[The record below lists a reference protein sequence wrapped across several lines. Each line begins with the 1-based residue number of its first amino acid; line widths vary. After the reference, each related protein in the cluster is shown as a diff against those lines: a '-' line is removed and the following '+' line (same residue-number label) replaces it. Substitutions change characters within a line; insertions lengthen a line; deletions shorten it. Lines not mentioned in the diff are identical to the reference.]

1 MPNQHPK
8 GPGKTIQELTAGITP
23 MLPGQPERIP
33 WTWFDTQTYVS
44 GTTTVLD
51 FFQSVNADKNLS
63 NMVAA
68 GQIPSPQFFDLYHCS
83 IAYLVPFS
91 ATVPIVTAPAL
102 TGALNDVDRLSQGA
116 ALFNVASKDYWQ
128 GPQLALPAGGGPDAR
143 LAFTS
148 NGTEATSFSSTAQ
161 YATNGNPDLRN
172 RYNFWGDITLPANQN
187 FIWRLTWTAALTFAP
202 STNRLIKV
210 WMDGYL
216 YRRVL

>member
-8 GPGKTIQELTAGITP
+8 GQGKTIQELTAGITP

-44 GTTTVLD
+44 ASTTRLD
-51 FFQSVNADKNLS
+51 FFQTVNADKVLS

-83 IAYLVPFS
+83 ICYLIPFS
-91 ATVPIVTAPAL
+91 AITAAADL
-102 TGALNDVDRLSQGA
+102 AITGALNDVDRLSQGA
-116 ALFNVASKDYWQ
+116 ASFSVANKDYWQ
-128 GPQLALPAGGGPDAR
+128 GPQLALPCGGGAKPFFSLSSAE
-143 LAFTS
+143 AAGEQASMQFAS
-148 NGTEATSFSSTAQ
+148 NGNQ
-161 YATNGNPDLRN
+161 DLRN
-172 RYNFWGDITLPANQN
+172 RYNFWGDITIPANQN
-187 FIWRLTWTAALTFAP
+187 FIWSLTWSAPLTFAP
-202 STNRLIKV
+202 ATNRAIRV

>member
-68 GQIPSPQFFDLYHCS
+68 GQIPSPQFFDLYHCC
-83 IAYLVPFS
+83 IAYLIPFS

-116 ALFNVASKDYWQ
+116 ALFAVANKDYWQ
-128 GPQLALPAGGGPDAR
+128 GPQFALPCGGGPSAQ
-143 LAFTS
+143 LSGYAT
-148 NGTEATSFSSTAQ
+148 GTEATAFTGTAQ
-161 YATNGNPDLRN
+161 FANNGNPDLRN

-187 FIWRLTWTAALTFAP
+187 FIWRLTWTAGLTFAP
-202 STNRLIKV
+202 STNRAIKV

>member
-1 MPNQHPK
+1 
-8 GPGKTIQELTAGITP
+8 

-44 GTTTVLD
+44 GTTTRLD
-51 FFQSVNADKNLS
+51 FFQSVNADKVLS

-91 ATVPIVTAPAL
+91 AVVPTVTAPPL

-116 ALFNVASKDYWQ
+116 ASFSVANKDYWQ
-128 GPQLALPAGGGPDAR
+128 GPQFALPCGGGAYG
-143 LAFTS
+143 AISGYAT
-148 NGTEATSFSSTAQ
+148 GTEATAFSAVAQ
-161 YATNGNPDLRN
+161 FANNGNPDLRN
-172 RYNFWGDITLPANQN
+172 RYNFWGDETLPANQN
-187 FIWRLTWTAALTFAP
+187 FIWSLTWSAALTFAP
-202 STNRLIKV
+202 NTNRNIKV

>member
-33 WTWFDTQTYVS
+33 WTWFDTQVYVS
-44 GTTTVLD
+44 GTTVRLD
-51 FFQSVNADKNLS
+51 FFQNVNADKTLS

-68 GQIPSPQFFDLYHCS
+68 GQIPSPQFYDLYHAS

-91 ATVPIVTAPAL
+91 ATIPIVTAPAL
-102 TGALNDVDRLSQGA
+102 TGALNDVDRLSQGSA
-116 ALFNVASKDYWQ
+116 VFSVANKDYWQ
-128 GPQLALPAGGGPDAR
+128 GAQLSLPCGGGPDAR
-143 LAFTS
+143 LAFAAT
-148 NGTEATSFSSTAQ
+148 GTEATAFSSTAQ

-187 FIWRLTWTAALTFAP
+187 FIWTLLWSAALTFAP
-202 STNRLIKV
+202 ATNRSIKV

>member
-1 MPNQHPK
+1 
-8 GPGKTIQELTAGITP
+8 

-33 WTWFDTQTYVS
+33 WSWFDTQAYVS
-44 GTTTVLD
+44 GTTTRLD
-51 FFQSVNADKNLS
+51 FFQTVNADKTLS

-91 ATVPIVTAPAL
+91 AVAAAAAL
-102 TGALNDVDRLSQGA
+102 AITGALNDVDRLSQGA
-116 ALFNVASKDYWQ
+116 ASFEVANKAYWQ
-128 GPQLALPAGGGPDAR
+128 GPQLALPCGGGPN
-143 LAFTS
+143 AFFS
-148 NGTEATSFSSTAQ
+148 LSSAEAAGDQASMQ

-187 FIWRLTWTAALTFAP
+187 FLWSLTWSAALTFDPA
-202 STNRLIKV
+202 TNRNIKV

>member
-8 GPGKTIQELTAGITP
+8 GPGKTIQDLTAGITP

-33 WTWFDTQTYVS
+33 WTWYDTQSYVS
-44 GTTTVLD
+44 GTTVSLP
-51 FFQSVNADKNLS
+51 FFQSVNADKTLS

-68 GQIPSPQFFDLYHCS
+68 GQIPSPQFYDLYHCS
-83 IAYLVPFS
+83 ICYLVPFS

-102 TGALNDVDRLSQGA
+102 TGALNDVDRLSQGEA
-116 ALFNVASKDYWQ
+116 VFSVANKDYWQ
-128 GPQLALPAGGGPDAR
+128 GPQLALPAGGGPFAN

-161 YATNGNPDLRN
+161 FAINGMPDLRN

-187 FIWRLTWTAALTFAP
+187 FIWTLLWSAPLTFAP
-202 STNRLIKV
+202 STNRNIKV

>member
-1 MPNQHPK
+1 MPQQHPK
-8 GPGKTIQELTAGITP
+8 GVKTIQDLTAGITP

-44 GTTTVLD
+44 GTTVRLD
-51 FFQSVNADKNLS
+51 FFQSVNADKTLS

-68 GQIPSPQFFDLYHCS
+68 GQIPSPQFFDLYHCA

-91 ATVPIVTAPAL
+91 AVVPIVTGPAL
-102 TGALNDVDRLSQGA
+102 TGALFDVDRLSQGA
-116 ALFNVASKDYWQ
+116 ASFAVANKDYWQ
-128 GPQLALPAGGGPDAR
+128 GPQFALPCGGGPAAV
-143 LAFTS
+143 LSGYSTGTEGTAFT
-148 NGTEATSFSSTAQ
+148 GTAQ

-187 FIWRLTWTAALTFAP
+187 FIWSLTWSAALTFAP
-202 STNRLIKV
+202 STNRAIKT

>member
-1 MPNQHPK
+1 MPQQHPRQV
-8 GPGKTIQELTAGITP
+8 KTIQELAAGITP

-33 WTWFDTQTYVS
+33 WTWFDTQLYVS
-44 GTTTVLD
+44 GTTVTLD

-68 GQIPSPQFFDLYHCS
+68 GQIPAPQFFDLYHCS

-91 ATVPIVTAPAL
+91 SIVAAADIAV

-116 ALFNVASKDYWQ
+116 ALFQVANKDYWQ
-128 GPQLALPAGGGPDAR
+128 GPQLSLPCGGGPVAI
-143 LAFTS
+143 LTAS
-148 NGTEATSFSSTAQ
+148 STEAAGDGIALQFAV
-161 YATNGNPDLRN
+161 NGNPDLRN
-172 RYNFWGDITLPANQN
+172 RYNFWGDITLPHNQN
-187 FIWRLTWTAALTFAP
+187 FVWRLTWTAALTLAP
-202 STNRLIKV
+202 ATDRRIKV

>member
-1 MPNQHPK
+1 MPQQHPK
-8 GPGKTIQELTAGITP
+8 GIKTIQDLTAGITP

-33 WTWFDTQTYVS
+33 WTWFDTQSYVS
-44 GTTTVLD
+44 GTTTRLD
-51 FFQSVNADKNLS
+51 FFQAVNADKTLS

-91 ATVPIVTAPAL
+91 AVAAAAAL
-102 TGALNDVDRLSQGA
+102 AVTGALNDVDRLSQGA
-116 ALFNVASKDYWQ
+116 ASFEVANKAYWQ
-128 GPQLALPAGGGPDAR
+128 GPQLSLPCGGGPVPFFS
-143 LAFTS
+143 LAS
-148 NGTEATSFSSTAQ
+148 AEAAGDQAAMQF
-161 YATNGNPDLRN
+161 ATNGNPDLRN

-187 FIWRLTWTAALTFAP
+187 FLWSLTWSAPLTFDPA
-202 STNRLIKV
+202 TNRNIKV

>member
-1 MPNQHPK
+1 MPQQHPREV
-8 GPGKTIQELTAGITP
+8 KTVQTLAAGITP

-33 WTWFDTQTYVS
+33 WTWFDTQLYVS
-44 GTTTVLD
+44 GTTVTLD
-51 FFQSVNADKNLS
+51 FFQATNADKNLS

-68 GQIPSPQFFDLYHCS
+68 GQIPAPQFFDLYHAS

-91 ATVPIVTAPAL
+91 AVVPTVTAPPL

-116 ALFNVASKDYWQ
+116 ALFQVANKDYWQ
-128 GPQLALPAGGGPDAR
+128 GPQFALPCGGGPDAR
-143 LAFTS
+143 LAFAAT
-148 NGTEATSFSSTAQ
+148 GTEATAFSSTAQ

-172 RYNFWGDITLPANQN
+172 RYNFWGDITLPHNQN
-187 FIWRLTWTAALTFAP
+187 FLWRLTWTAALTFAP
-202 STNRLIKV
+202 STDRRIKI

>member
-63 NMVAA
+63 NMVAS

-83 IAYLVPFS
+83 IAYLIPFS

-116 ALFNVASKDYWQ
+116 ALFAVANKDYWQ
-128 GPQLALPAGGGPDAR
+128 GPQFALPCGGGPHAS
-143 LAFTS
+143 LAFAAT
-148 NGTEATSFSSTAQ
+148 GTEATAFSSTAQ
-161 YATNGNPDLRN
+161 FANNGNPDLRN

-187 FIWRLTWTAALTFAP
+187 FIWRLTWTAGLTFAP
-202 STNRLIKV
+202 STNRAIKV

>member
-8 GPGKTIQELTAGITP
+8 GQGKTIEQLAAGITP
-23 MLPGQPERIP
+23 MMPGQPERIP

-44 GTTTVLD
+44 ATTTRLD
-51 FFQSVNADKNLS
+51 FFQSVNADKTLS

-68 GQIPSPQFFDLYHCS
+68 GQIPAPQFFDLYHAS

-91 ATVPIVTAPAL
+91 ATIPIVTAPAL

-116 ALFNVASKDYWQ
+116 AGFAVASKTYWE
-128 GPQLALPAGGGPDAR
+128 GPQLALPCGGGPNAK
-143 LAFTS
+143 LAFAST
-148 NGTEATSFSSTAQ
+148 GTEATAFSSTAQ
-161 YATNGNPDLRN
+161 YATNGVPDLRN
-172 RYNFWGDITLPANQN
+172 RYCFWGDITIPANQS
-187 FIWRLTWTAALTFAP
+187 FIWSLTWAAALTFAP
-202 STNRLIKV
+202 STNRAIKV

>member
-8 GPGKTIQELTAGITP
+8 GAGKTIQELTAGITP

-44 GTTTVLD
+44 GTTTTLD

-91 ATVPIVTAPAL
+91 AVVPTVTAPPL
-102 TGALNDVDRLSQGA
+102 TGALLDVDRLSQGA

-128 GPQLALPAGGGPDAR
+128 GPQLALPCGGGPDAR
-143 LAFTS
+143 ISGYAT
-148 NGTEATSFSSTAQ
+148 GTEATAFSAVAQ

-202 STNRLIKV
+202 NTNRGIKV

>member
-8 GPGKTIQELTAGITP
+8 GSGKTIQELAAGITP
-23 MLPGQPERIP
+23 LMPGQPERIP
-33 WTWFDTQTYVS
+33 WTWFDTQVYVS
-44 GTTTVLD
+44 GTTTTLD
-51 FFQSVNADKNLS
+51 FFQSVQADKNLS

-83 IAYLVPFS
+83 IAYLIPFS
-91 ATVPIVTAPAL
+91 ATVPITGAPAL
-102 TGALNDVDRLSQGA
+102 TGALNDVERLMQGA
-116 ALFNVASKDYWQ
+116 ATFVVADKQYWQ
-128 GPQLALPAGGGPDAR
+128 GSQSNLPSGGGPCAQ
-143 LAFTS
+143 LAFSS
-148 NGTEATSFSSTAQ
+148 NGTAADSFSSAAQ

-187 FIWRLTWTAALTFAP
+187 FLWRLTWSNPLTFAP
-202 STNRLIKV
+202 STNRSIRV